1 MMEGKLCLKEFKDR
15 IIPEIN
21 TRILVKQILSV
32 AQIHTVA
39 AFNDT
44 CKGWELP
51 VFGGEDT
58 EGSQKFRS
66 LLEDVSKVKPT
77 EVNDVAIGW
86 IDKETKEPVNA
97 ISLFVEHALYAS
109 RMRDCHEAEARQG
122 GTKEELMK
130 QMLGAGTCKTFEE
143 DEGEGGAVAIVL
155 EQDFN
160 QQWTEE
166 VRT

>member
-1 MMEGKLCLKEFKDR
+1 MFG
-15 IIPEIN
+15 
-21 TRILVKQILSV
+21 V
-32 AQIHTVA
+32 A
-39 AFNDT
+39 
-44 CKGWELP
+44 
-51 VFGGEDT
+51 DT

-109 RMRDCHEAEARQG
+109 RMRDRHEAEARQG